1 MPQQTASLSQ
11 PEPVIIYGSRST
23 PLVPRPSP
31 KRNRAPTVSNETPTL
46 PPNRRRK
53 APPLKPTNSFLFA
66 GAHPL
71 YSREVIE
78 DHHDSMTIRCT
89 QSGCK
94 HPPKVIKRALTGTNN
109 YKVHYQKAHPG
120 IPLSDKESK
129 DQTAARIQRPPGFFE
144 KSTSGQDHAQKYRSL
159 LLEFITKNNLS
170 FALVDQPETKALFT
184 FLSPT
189 TKQISRRTLM
199 KELKARYQTGEA
211 QLKVKLQDHIDTGGR
226 ISLTTDGWAGNNK
239 LDISQ

>member
-78 DHHDSMTIRCT
+78 DHHDLMAIRCR
-89 QSGCK
+89 QPGCK
-94 HPPKVIKRALTGTNN
+94 HPPKTSRAPSRKKT
-109 YKVHYQKAHPG
+109 
-120 IPLSDKESK
+120 
-129 DQTAARIQRPPGFFE
+129 
-144 KSTSGQDHAQKYRSL
+144 SL
-159 LLEFITKNNLS
+159 LPLLTNLLRPKPCLPS
-170 FALVDQPETKALFT
+170 SL
-184 FLSPT
+184 
-189 TKQISRRTLM
+189 R
-199 KELKARYQTGEA
+199 
-211 QLKVKLQDHIDTGGR
+211 LQSK
-226 ISLTTDGWAGNNK
+226 SLAGP
-239 LDISQ
+239 